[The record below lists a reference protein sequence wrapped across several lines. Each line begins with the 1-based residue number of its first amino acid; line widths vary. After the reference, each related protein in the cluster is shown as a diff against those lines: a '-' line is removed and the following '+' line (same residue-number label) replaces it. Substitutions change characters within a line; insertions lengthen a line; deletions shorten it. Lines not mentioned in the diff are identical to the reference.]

1 MDSAFISK
9 LVEDQINL
17 WPRIT
22 KDDLRTCLNNYMW
35 LWFRI
40 EGNELRLASHQGT
53 FKNRNEQTAGLI
65 REVLKR
71 HTVKDCEFIITIDE
85 ITFTPNSPLFIVG
98 KAKGSRNFLIP
109 DFTFYDYSEVNMG
122 CWREWREKML
132 SLDLTPK
139 EHPQIFFAGDSNIS
153 RDKYLKLNDPRFKFW
168 FTKMQTNETQRIKLP
183 DGTEQSISA
192 TSTPFLSYEEIAK
205 YKYLLHLEGR
215 DGQAHSG
222 RLKYIL
228 ACNSVVFSE
237 PLIHREFWYDLMQPD
252 VNYIEFTGTTEDML
266 NRFEFIENEPERY
279 KRIQQAGRQ
288 VVEQLSYD
296 DILKYYAL
304 LLNKYA
310 DLF

>member
-1 MDSAFISK
+1 MDSAFIAK
-9 LVEDQINL
+9 AVDDQIKL

-22 KDDLRTCLNNYMW
+22 KTDLVTCLSNYMW
-35 LWFRI
+35 LYFRI
-40 EGNELRLASHQGT
+40 EGNTLRLLSHQNE

-71 HTVKDCEFIITIDE
+71 HTVKDCDFVITIDE

-98 KAKGSRNFLIP
+98 KAKGSKNFLIP
-109 DFTFYDYSEVNMG
+109 DFTFFDYSEVNMG
-122 CWREWREKML
+122 CWKEWREKML
-132 SLDLTPK
+132 LLNLTSKDYPK
-139 EHPQIFFAGDSNIS
+139 IFFAGDSHTA
-153 RDKYLKLNDPRFKFW
+153 RDKYLKLNDSRFKFW
-168 FTKMQTNETQRIKLP
+168 HTKMQTNETQRIKLP

-192 TSTPFLSYEEIAK
+192 TNNHFLPYEYIAK

-215 DGQAHSG
+215 NNQAHSG

-237 PLIHREFWYDLMQPD
+237 PLVHREFWYDLMKPD
-252 VNYIEFTGTTEDML
+252 VNYIEFDGTIEDML
-266 NRFEFIENEPERY
+266 NRFDLIEADPTAY
-279 KRIQQAGRQ
+279 DRIQNAGRR
-288 VVEQLSYD
+288 VVEELTYED
-296 DILKYYAL
+296 VLKYYAL